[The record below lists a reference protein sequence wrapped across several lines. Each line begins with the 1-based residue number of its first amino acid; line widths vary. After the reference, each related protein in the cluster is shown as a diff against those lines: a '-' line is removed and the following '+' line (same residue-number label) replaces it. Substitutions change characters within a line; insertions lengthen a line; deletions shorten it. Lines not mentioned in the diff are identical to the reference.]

1 MRCSLVLGIFVT
13 SWRQLPFF
21 LSLDLQSP
29 TLIIFLGS
37 FLGLLATTSVVDAQ
51 NLIRPH
57 SVSDAAILARDPPT
71 PAETSL
77 QQWFETTVYSNKSS
91 LLSPLILTSSG
102 FFPNDTTWP
111 PHFDAAFARN
121 ASCSFNQPHYS
132 TAGLK
137 ALYYEI
143 QAAIAAGYND
153 FALQFTSVTAVPNAD
168 DLGGIVTAT
177 GVDVATFALGG
188 ESTAPDAVFAVVS
201 EIDGMRLITEWRES
215 SDFVFK
221 S

>member
-1 MRCSLVLGIFVT
+1 MRCSLV
-13 SWRQLPFF
+13 
-21 LSLDLQSP
+21 
-29 TLIIFLGS
+29 LGS

-77 QQWFETTVYSNKSS
+77 QQWFETTVYS
-91 LLSPLILTSSG
+91 